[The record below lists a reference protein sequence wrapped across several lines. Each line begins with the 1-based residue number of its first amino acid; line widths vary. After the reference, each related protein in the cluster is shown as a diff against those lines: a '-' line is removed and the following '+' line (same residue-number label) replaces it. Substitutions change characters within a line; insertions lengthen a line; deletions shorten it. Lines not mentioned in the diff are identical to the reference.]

1 MRKYLDNI
9 KKRLGLR
16 SYQKLAD
23 FLGVTKDAIMKWN
36 RGDGKRSS
44 HIAYILLSLC
54 FDEMSKNGTRR
65 VIEKYHS
72 LLYKN
77 ANITNQEK

>member
-1 MRKYLDNI
+1 MKKYLDNI
-9 KKRLGLR
+9 KEHLELR

-36 RGDGKRSS
+36 RGEGKRSS
-44 HIAYILLSLC
+44 HIAYIMISLC
-54 FDEMSKNGTRR
+54 YDELGEKGVER

-77 ANITNQEK
+77 VNITD